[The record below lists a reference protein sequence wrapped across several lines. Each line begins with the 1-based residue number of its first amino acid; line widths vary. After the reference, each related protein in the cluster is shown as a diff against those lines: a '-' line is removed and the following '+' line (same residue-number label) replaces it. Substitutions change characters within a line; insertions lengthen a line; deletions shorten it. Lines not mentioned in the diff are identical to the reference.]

1 MIDFYMDYI
10 SAEKREVGRVRA
22 IDRDDGTNGQV
33 SYSLL
38 YTVDVNSKFTV
49 NGNTGA
55 VVTNSVLDFEQIRQH
70 ILYVKAEDKG
80 RPLRTCKLN
89 KSSYSTTYIHTYL
102 INHFP

>member
-1 MIDFYMDYI
+1 MDYI
-10 SAEKREVGRVRA
+10 SAQGREVGRVLA

-49 NGNTGA
+49 DGATGA
-55 VVTNSVLDFEQIRQH
+55 VVTGSVLDFEEIQQH

-80 RPLRTCKLN
+80 RPLCTCKSN
-89 KSSYSTTYIHTYL
+89 KLTYTALRHRS
-102 INHFP
+102 FPRYVMSANGC